1 MANRVQVLPEQVAN
15 QIAAGEVIERPA
27 SVVKELV
34 ENSLDAGATRIEVEI
49 QNGGRNLIRVTDDG
63 CGMGHDDALLCLER
77 HATSKISK
85 AEDLF
90 TIRSLGFRGEAIPSI
105 AAVSRFRLL
114 TCEKDAERGTEIL
127 IDGGKVLNVHE
138 AGSPAGTTIEVR
150 SIFNNVPARRKFLR
164 TEQTEWAHIEHFLR
178 LVAIARPDIHLEVF
192 HNGTNV
198 LRLPRDKTLNQRLAA
213 IFEKEWITNTVP
225 VDAQGGG
232 FTLTGV
238 TGKPGT
244 GRGDRQEMIFFV
256 NGRNIQNA
264 TLNQGLL
271 EGYQN
276 SLMKGRYPVA
286 VLFFEMPPG
295 GLDVNVHP
303 SKREVRFHDPLSI
316 RRFIASSIA
325 IAIRSEH
332 SSPVELPTSLPAPI
346 APPPRQTG
354 LFHQAPPPQQIR
366 PHLPESKETVNN
378 QPAEAPRG
386 HGLRVIGSLLDIYLL
401 AEGES
406 GLVLIDQKASR
417 ERVLFEQFL
426 RRMKK
431 EEMLTQAL
439 LLPVR
444 VEVQPLE
451 ANLVHK
457 SLPLLQRAGIGVSE
471 LGRNAFMIDALPPH
485 IETSDVEGFFHL
497 VIQDLFREGEQG
509 GRKKPLGDEEVAAAI
524 AREAVRLRDVLK
536 PGEIERLLD
545 DLHQC
550 DLPYTCPSGR
560 PTMIMISRAELERKF
575 GKL

>member
-1 MANRVQVLPEQVAN
+1 MPNRVQVLSEQVAN

-63 CGMGHDDALLCLER
+63 CGMGYDDALLCLER

-85 AEDLF
+85 ADDLSR
-90 TIRSLGFRGEAIPSI
+90 IRSFGFRGEAIPSI
-105 AAVSRFRLL
+105 AAVCRFRLL
-114 TCEKDAERGTEIL
+114 TCEKEAGRGTEIL
-127 IDGGKVLNVHE
+127 IDGGRILKVQE
-138 AGSPAGTTIEVR
+138 AGSPGGTTVEVR
-150 SIFNNVPARRKFLR
+150 SLFMNVPARRKFLR

-198 LRLPRDKTLNQRLAA
+198 LLLPRDKTLNQRLVAL
-213 IFEKEWITNTVP
+213 FGREWMINTVP
-225 VDAQGGG
+225 VDAKNGGYV
-232 FTLTGV
+232 LTGV
-238 TGKPGT
+238 TGKPGIA
-244 GRGDRQEMIFFV
+244 RADRQEMIFFV

-264 TLNQGLL
+264 TLNRGLM

-276 SLMKGRYPVA
+276 SLMKGRHPVA
-286 VLFFEMPPG
+286 VLFLEMPPG
-295 GLDVNVHP
+295 GVDVNVHP
-303 SKREVRFHDPLSI
+303 AKREVRFHDPLAI
-316 RRFIASSIA
+316 QRFIAEVIA
-325 IAIRSEH
+325 GAIRSEH
-332 SSPVELPTSLPAPI
+332 VAPVELPTPLPVPV

-354 LFHQAPPPQQIR
+354 LFHRESSPPPIR
-366 PHLPESKETVNN
+366 PKLPESKEET
-378 QPAEAPRG
+378 PAEEPRR

-401 AEGES
+401 AESEN

-426 RRMKK
+426 RRMKQ
-431 EEMLTQAL
+431 EETLAQTL

-457 SLPLLQRAGIGVSE
+457 SMPILQRAGVGVSE

-485 IETSDVEGFFHL
+485 IETSDVEGFFRL

-536 PGEIERLLD
+536 PDEIERLLD
-545 DLHQC
+545 DLHRC
-550 DLPYTCPSGR
+550 DLPYTCPAGR
-560 PTMIMISRAELERKF
+560 PTMIMVSRAELERKF
-575 GKL
+575 GKV